1 MLHKPSLKD
10 TLIKAFISAVADG
23 KSFPN
28 IGADLRCPRHEIIAM
43 MSECDDVIP
52 LGLCKRLGVPDGCTY
67 SDAAIAAAL
76 RDAKK
81 PRRWWW

>member
-1 MLHKPSLKD
+1 MLYKPSLKD
-10 TLIKAFISAVADG
+10 TLIKAFISAVAD
-23 KSFPN
+23 

-76 RDAKK
+76 RDAQKF
-81 PRRWWW
+81 RRWWW

>member
-1 MLHKPSLKD
+1 MLRKPFLKD

-23 KSFPN
+23 KAFPKT
-28 IGADLRCPRHEIIAM
+28 GAGVRCPRSEIIAL

-52 LGLCKRLGVPDGCTY
+52 PHLCKRLGVPKGSTY

-76 RDAKK
+76 RNTKK